1 MQDLTKD
8 VVRIDAIPTE
18 DIEKV
23 RVWPLDIPVVTDGD
37 LSLVKLLHAGKS
49 ADNEHA

>member
-23 RVWPLDIPVVTDGD
+23 RVWPLDIPVVTDGNP
-37 LSLVKLLHAGKS
+37 VICQMLHVEKS
-49 ADNEHA
+49 VEHA